1 MNGNLASQTVAT
13 VFRWFGSRHWL
24 ALLFWMLN
32 WLVVGE
38 LSAQQPNPPMLSPE
52 DALAAIE
59 VSEGFEVELVAA
71 EPLVQDPVN
80 FDWGPDGRLWVVEMA
95 DYPLGLDGTGQPGG
109 RVKVLED
116 TDGDGVYDRS
126 TLFADGLNT
135 PTGIMVWRRGVLVS
149 GAPDITYLE
158 DANGD
163 GKADKREV
171 LFTGFAEG
179 NQQHRV
185 NGFSYGLDNWVY
197 LANGDSGGTVKSI
210 KTGKTLPING
220 RDLRIRPDT
229 GEMETQSGQTQFGRH
244 RDDWGNWFGCNNPN
258 PIFHFVMDERY
269 LRRNPHAKYPSSKR
283 DIRQGPVDVFP
294 IGPFISHCDTKYQ
307 SDQAS
312 WPGHFAWVGG
322 WIWERSVARKE
333 RQYVPKS
340 RRHSQRPWLTRV
352 GSRSLLPWQET
363 QAQQRRGG
371 SVSRFLDRCCGRS
384 PASICCLGSDSPSA
398 YIRVFRNQ
406 SSTTWDRDPGDQSV
420 AGRRQKYDC
429 VQLGLL
435 DGPKRETRA
444 CHRR

>member
-13 VFRWFGSRHWL
+13 VFRWFESRHWL

-32 WLVVGE
+32 WLVAGE
-38 LSAQQPNPPMLSPE
+38 LSAQQLNPPMLSPE
-52 DALAAIE
+52 DALEAIE
-59 VSEGFEVELVAA
+59 VSEGFKVELVAA

-210 KTGKTLPING
+210 KTGETLQING

-294 IGPFISHCDTKYQ
+294 IGPFISHCDTKYRPLGAKPKFTSACGVMPYRDTLFGPEYQ
-307 SDQAS
+307 NATFTSE
-312 WPGHFAWVGG
+312 PVYNIIH
-322 WIWERSVARKE
+322 ARK
-333 RQYVPKS
+333 
-340 RRHSQRPWLTRV
+340 
-352 GSRSLLPWQET
+352 
-363 QAQQRRGG
+363 AQ
-371 SVSRFLDRCCGRS
+371 L
-384 PASICCLGSDSPSA
+384 
-398 YIRVFRNQ
+398 
-406 SSTTWDRDPGDQSV
+406 
-420 AGRRQKYDC
+420 
-429 VQLGLL
+429 
-435 DGPKRETRA
+435 
-444 CHRR
+444 